1 MRYALRVYLLKKL
14 KTTTHVAPTHEGKSN
29 EYEKPFNLGINPNEK
44 SIKHTRFIIP

>member
-29 EYEKPFNLGINPNEK
+29 EYEKQISLGTNRN
-44 SIKHTRFIIP
+44 